1 VTRAQG
7 REEAAHRYAD
17 GGWHVFPAEPGGKR
31 PATEHGFLD
40 ATTDHRQ
47 IQAWWRA
54 EPRANVAIATGKP
67 GPDVVDVDRHK
78 DGDGFAAWNKLK
90 QADLVRDPMAIVRTP
105 SGGFHA
111 YYRGTEQ
118 RNGHIPGVHLD
129 FRSQGGY
136 VVASPS
142 RIAGRDYEV
151 VKTQPSRD
159 TFDWAAAKGLLDP
172 QPQRQAYRA
181 PERAAG
187 GPRDVGHLAAWVASQ
202 PEGNRNAGLYW
213 AANRAI
219 EAGDAAT
226 LDSLAAA
233 ARAAGLDER
242 EVGRTIASAQQTAGR
257 EASRPF
263 EHSSA
268 RATAAAAQSHP
279 QAEAEAGA
287 LPARPASGP
296 ATALQRPAGP

>member
-1 VTRAQG
+1 VRRRAA

-17 GGWHVFPAEPGGKR
+17 GGWPVFPCEPGGKR

-47 IQAWWRA
+47 IQQWWRSD
-54 EPRANVAIATGKP
+54 PRFNLGLATGKP

-78 DGDGFAAWNKLK
+78 DGNGFAAWNKLK

-118 RNGHIPGVHLD
+118 RNGHLPGEHLD

-136 VVASPS
+136 VVGSPS

-151 VKTQPSRD
+151 AKTQPSRD

-181 PERAAG
+181 PERAAD
-187 GPRDVGHLAAWVASQ
+187 GPRDVSHLAAWVASQ

-213 AANRAI
+213 AANRAL
-219 EAGDAAT
+219 EAGDVAT
-226 LDSLAAA
+226 LDSIATA
-233 ARAAGLDER
+233 ARATGLDER
-242 EVGRTIASAQQTAGR
+242 EIDRTITSAQRTASR
-257 EASRPF
+257 QAAPRPF
-263 EHSSA
+263 EHQA
-268 RATAAAAQSHP
+268 P
-279 QAEAEAGA
+279 Q
-287 LPARPASGP
+287 ASGP
-296 ATALQRPAGP
+296 VAPQQEMEAGR